1 MRAIDVFVSMLE
13 WNEQQWDSNIECL
26 RRKTYTL
33 HSVDRTFFAFYVY
46 RVRAL
51 VCHKAAVLFF
61 MRASYIRWF
70 HFTCPFSH
78 QDTFIERDSVDLR
91 WLEPERQICNF
102 KWGER
107 TRATERIGESKRKRR
122 KCVSFRRREKAN
134 QMKKPFD
141 HGVLSYRIECAYT
154 VENFSKS
161 LLK

>member
-1 MRAIDVFVSMLE
+1 MNNNEIAILNVCDE
-13 WNEQQWDSNIECL
+13 
-26 RRKTYTL
+26 K
-33 HSVDRTFFAFYVY
+33 RTHYIQLTELFFAFYVY